1 MILVDPTALAALVR
15 TPEVASALR
24 EVLAGAADDEPI
36 PLARL
41 AEQVGSTREIL
52 WDEGRRGRLRIE
64 GPRCAR
70 VVRRSERDRWLASE
84 APKAKKAKAKT
95 SAANDTIADE
105 RAEARAAVQRAAA
118 RGRAMSKATIR
129 DEVNAMC
136 ASGDWEDATPD
147 HLATLY
153 GVLFHRCYGV
163 NSQERGVRASRG

>member
-1 MILVDPTALAALVR
+1 MIAIDPIALAALIR
-15 TPEVASALR
+15 HPEIASALR
-24 EVLAGAADDEPI
+24 DVLAGAGDDELI
-36 PLARL
+36 PLTRL

-105 RAEARAAVQRAAA
+105 RADVRAAVRAAAARAAR
-118 RGRAMSKATIR
+118 
-129 DEVNAMC
+129 
-136 ASGDWEDATPD
+136 
-147 HLATLY
+147 
-153 GVLFHRCYGV
+153 
-163 NSQERGVRASRG
+163 